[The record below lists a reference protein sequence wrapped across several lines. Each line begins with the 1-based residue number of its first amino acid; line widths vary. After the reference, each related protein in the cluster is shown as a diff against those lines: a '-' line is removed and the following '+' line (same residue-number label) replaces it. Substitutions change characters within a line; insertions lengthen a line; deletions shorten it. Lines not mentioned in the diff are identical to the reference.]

1 MKKFSIKKKAVKN
14 LELPGEYALNECK
27 ITLLDFSKI
36 KVINYKSIVE
46 YGDKIIRLNTKEKL
60 VKIQGESLNIENIT
74 DEEIEISGC
83 ILSFF
88 FE

>member
-1 MKKFSIKKKAVKN
+1 MKKLNIKNKVIKN

-27 ITLLDFSKI
+27 ITLLDFSRIKI
-36 KVINYKSIVE
+36 INYKSIVE
-46 YGDKIIRLNTKEKL
+46 YGDKIIRINTTEKL

-74 DEEIEISGC
+74 DEEIEISGN
-83 ILSFF
+83 ILSLF